1 MKNLQFLF
9 PGISDTPDC
18 SGFLPSVP
26 CKRLPLPDVCCLF
39 PSAPVLA
46 YLYLQV
52 HHEVRSY
59 RSPPTP
65 HKKYHFPFPRA
76 SDRSRSSPLFLYP
89 CCFLHAAILHLHTS
103 LQKYGYFQALL
114 SGRLFPDCRFSVL
127 RSGHIPN
134 NSAPQKKLLHLLPVF
149 HVNPLRTQ

>member
-1 MKNLQFLF
+1 MKNLRFLF
-9 PGISDTPDC
+9 PGISGTPDC

-39 PSAPVLA
+39 PSAPVSA
-46 YLYLQV
+46 YLYLQA

-59 RSPPTP
+59 RSLPTP

-89 CCFLHAAILHLHTS
+89 CCFLRAAILHLHTS

-114 SGRLFPDCRFSVL
+114 SGGLFPDCRFSVL
-127 RSGHIPN
+127 RSGHILN